1 MSKNPKLQDDI
12 DRNLKLRE
20 GASRILGMAAN
31 TIQRLDAAKTILV
44 SNARLVVSM
53 QQLQREKTSE
63 ATAKITPDANNNHGV
78 SSLHSSEKRF
88 CIGRATLCLSG
99 IRIPLLWKD
108 TSLTP
113 NASATLN
120 RLLDPNYQWTSA
132 NLGGGYSSST
142 LTRHQR
148 PLSAVLSSMGNA
160 IGENTGEWCSAFCI
174 IRVGDQIRET
184 RLLCEVR
191 PGTSDL
197 EFDDVLTFE
206 NVLPDFECTIEVF
219 GYQGTDQG
227 SMSFLRR
234 KSRGDTDSLA
244 HRNSVFLGT
253 LTPEYAKDSKN
264 GQRVPIPSSSTAFDC
279 CFTLVARY
287 TAKIADLGS
296 KVNAHQLELLS
307 AQNHNTSLSH
317 LFFSSSP
324 VSSSS
329 NVYSSNVNTLLSAVS
344 AYPTS
349 ENPLPLFGPI
359 CFSLTAQPNSVHKPL
374 RSGLLLVRS
383 VNDETEADKAK
394 LYFCELQ
401 NQRLFARIVKPSER
415 KANSP
420 PVKDEGISLNDSLS
434 EVRLRNPKM
443 GVPRKPQF
451 KWDIVVKI
459 DPSTQFLDDEPVS
472 RELPL
477 FLKSL
482 TVEERDR
489 LFVNLSKPAKENE
502 REEKPPKPKLRRSI
516 SMDGFAIPPIATSS
530 PVKATVEGNGFPGS
544 DRKGNGANEDDNN
557 NGCPTL
563 SRTKSMNE
571 VQKPLLSPNLTHN
584 LVRRMP
590 TLRMSSRLC
599 VGDQDLNLK
608 TGDMEAESMER
619 EVTLEVA
626 AFDSFFSVIEG
637 GEEEDG
643 GPLLDWI
650 SAIKDHIEEQEKW
663 GVDSFGQ
670 ELYIPE
676 ATSLT
681 KHGTIIRAST
691 IPEVPTHSL
700 EALDRTPEEISTTP
714 VSVF

>member
-1 MSKNPKLQDDI
+1 LQDDI

-20 GASRILGMAAN
+20 GAARILGMAAN

-63 ATAKITPDANNNHGV
+63 ATAAVTPSASNKIGV
-78 SSLHSSEKRF
+78 SSGKQF
-88 CIGRATLCLSG
+88 CIGKATLCLSG

-113 NASATLN
+113 NASSTLN

-132 NLGGGYSSST
+132 NLGGGYSSLT

-174 IRVGDQIRET
+174 VRVGDQIRET

-206 NVLPDFECTIEVF
+206 NVLPDFECTIEVY
-219 GYQGTDQG
+219 GYQSTDQG

-234 KSRGDTDSLA
+234 KSRADTDSLA

-253 LTPEYAKDSKN
+253 LTPEYTKVS
-264 GQRVPIPSSSTAFDC
+264 PFSSFSPPPPHPLHPLFSPALFLTSSAFDC

-287 TAKIADLGS
+287 IAKIADLGS

-317 LFFSSSP
+317 LFFSSPSA
-324 VSSSS
+324 SSSS
-329 NVYSSNVNTLLSAVS
+329 NVNSSNVNTLLSTVS

-349 ENPLPLFGPI
+349 ENALPLFGPI

-374 RSGLLLVRS
+374 RSGLLLIRT
-383 VNDETEADKAK
+383 VNDDAETDMAK

-401 NQRLFARIVKPSER
+401 NQCLYARMVKPTSSLSTILPISCLNCL
-415 KANSP
+415 AFWLQS
-420 PVKDEGISLNDSLS
+420 PVKCEEISLS
-434 EVRLRNPKM
+434 ESLSGVRLRNPKI
-443 GVPRKPQF
+443 GIPRKPQC
-451 KWDIVVKI
+451 KWDLVVKV

-482 TVEERDR
+482 TVEERDH
-489 LFVNLSKPAKENE
+489 LFLSSSKPAKQNGGEAVL
-502 REEKPPKPKLRRSI
+502 PKPKPRRSM
-516 SMDGFAIPPIATSS
+516 SMGGGFAIPPIAASS
-530 PVKATVEGNGFPGS
+530 PVKAVVEGSGFPVYDG
-544 DRKGNGANEDDNN
+544 KENGANEGDKSNKCLKLPRN
-557 NGCPTL
+557 
-563 SRTKSMNE
+563 KSMNE
-571 VQKPLLSPNLTHN
+571 VQQLLLSPNLPHS

-599 VGDQDLNLK
+599 VGDQNLSQKTDDL
-608 TGDMEAESMER
+608 EAESMER

-626 AFDSFFSVIEG
+626 AFDSFFSAIEG
-637 GEEEDG
+637 GNEEDSV
-643 GPLLDWI
+643 PLLDWI
-650 SAIKDHIEEQEKW
+650 SAIKDHIEEQVG
-663 GVDSFGQ
+663 GV
-670 ELYIPE
+670 
-676 ATSLT
+676 SLF
-681 KHGTIIRAST
+681 KGHGMESC
-691 IPEVPTHSL
+691 
-700 EALDRTPEEISTTP
+700 
-714 VSVF
+714 